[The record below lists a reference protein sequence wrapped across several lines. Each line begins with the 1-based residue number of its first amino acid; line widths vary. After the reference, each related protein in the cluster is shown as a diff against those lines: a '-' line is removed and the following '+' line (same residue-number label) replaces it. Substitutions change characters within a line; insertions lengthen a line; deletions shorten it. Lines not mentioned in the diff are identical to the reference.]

1 MRNSLLFGAVVFA
14 AIAATPAAFAD
25 VVTYS
30 GASGPIL
37 GIGGNYRD
45 YVFGP
50 SVSVSANA
58 AGKSVGA
65 SGNYVTLKFQGG
77 QYSGDVDL
85 GGNNVSATFQGGQFG
100 GGVGLIGNDVT
111 GTFQDGN
118 FGGGV
123 DLGGNN
129 VSAMFLA
136 GQYGGGV
143 DLSGNYVSST
153 FQGGQ
158 FGGKITVGGNYAT
171 ANFSGGSFVD
181 KLDMY
186 GNFLSST
193 VSGGS
198 FNSGSSGKFAFN
210 VGVFGNIDFVGS
222 SLTLIDWTVAGTL
235 SDGTAISAAIA
246 NNYGQCIRFNSS
258 ACVANTV
265 VVLPPTPPV
274 PEPATWA
281 LALAGLGLFAAQ
293 RLRRAEVAPTR

>member
-1 MRNSLLFGAVVFA
+1 MRNCLFFGAVVFT

-37 GIGGNYRD
+37 GIGGNFRD
-45 YVFGP
+45 YVFDP

-77 QYSGDVDL
+77 QY
-85 GGNNVSATFQGGQFG
+85 
-100 GGVGLIGNDVT
+100 
-111 GTFQDGN
+111 
-118 FGGGV
+118 
-123 DLGGNN
+123 
-129 VSAMFLA
+129 
-136 GQYGGGV
+136 GGGV
-143 DLSGNYVSST
+143 DLSGNYVTST

-186 GNFLSST
+186 GNYVSST

-198 FNSGSSGKFAFN
+198 FNSGSNGKFAFN
-210 VGVFGNIDFVGS
+210 VGVFGNINFVGS
-222 SLTLIDWTVAGTL
+222 SLTLINWTVAGTL
-235 SDGTAISAAIA
+235 SDGTAINAAIA

-281 LALAGLGLFAAQ
+281 LALAGLGLFAAR
-293 RLRRAEVAPTR
+293 RLRRGAVAPTR